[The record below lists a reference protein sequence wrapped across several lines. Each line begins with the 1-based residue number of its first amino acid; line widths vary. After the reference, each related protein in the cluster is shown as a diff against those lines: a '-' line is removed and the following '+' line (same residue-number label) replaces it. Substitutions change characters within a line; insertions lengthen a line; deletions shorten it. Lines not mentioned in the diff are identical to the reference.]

1 MNLRGFKMD
10 NTSKTTIILNNASA
24 ELRAISGS
32 EAEIRI
38 RNDLD
43 SNHQGSPAMTVT
55 IRYMDGAEFSMFSTS
70 ALPNLQAY
78 LRGFTHAMQL
88 VIGNYAFKPVSDA
101 ARAKKRVSVLHI
113 QGAPTVENRSV
124 VVRENPRR
132 SAWPD
137 SAKMPRFAFQRVK
150 FKKED

>member
-1 MNLRGFKMD
+1 MNLRGFRMD

-24 ELRAISGS
+24 ELRVISGS

-43 SNHQGSPAMTVT
+43 SNHQGSPSMTVT
-55 IRYMDGAEFSMFSTS
+55 IRYADGAEFSMFSTS

-78 LRGFTHAMQL
+78 LRGFTHALQL
-88 VIGNYAFKPVSDA
+88 VSGNYAFKPVSEA
-101 ARAKKRVSVLHI
+101 ARTKPRVSILPLKN
-113 QGAPTVENRSV
+113 APTVEDRGLIICG
-124 VVRENPRR
+124 NPKRGI
-132 SAWPD
+132 WPD

-150 FKKED
+150 FRKED